1 MPNLTRKSWFLLVIS
16 LAAVAL
22 LTIWWSKPKVVESV
36 AVVKDTITQSIVATG
51 RVAPAARID
60 IGSLVNA
67 NIRQIH
73 AFEGEKV
80 TTGQQLITLT
90 DSSIEA
96 ALAQAKA
103 SLVEAQ
109 QRSNE
114 LKSLTRPLAQNAL
127 EQAQANFALAK
138 ADYQRNLEL
147 SQKNMLAKT
156 TLDQAKRNLEINQST
171 FESSKLQIEA
181 NQENG
186 SSSRVIQARLEQAQS
201 ALALAQAKFDQLSII
216 APADGIILTR
226 NAEVGATAQ
235 LGKPLFTLA
244 STGETRIELPID
256 EKSIRYLKP
265 NQAAT
270 VIADAYPKQPFLAK
284 LSLIYPSVDAAR
296 ATVNVRLIVENP
308 PDFLKPDMTVS
319 VEMRTDYAQ
328 NALILP
334 TDAIHNADTEQPW
347 VQVVRNGK
355 AEQQNIQTGI
365 RGIGNT
371 QVLSGL
377 AEGDW
382 VITQAGVKTDTRVV
396 PKARD
401 PQVVRGFDLPN
412 GFK

>member
-1 MPNLTRKSWFLLVIS
+1 MKLNPWGFLL
-16 LAAVAL
+16 LAAGAL
-22 LTIWWSKPKVVESV
+22 ILLALWWSKPKVVESV
-36 AVVKDTITQSIVATG
+36 AVLKDRITQSIVATG
-51 RVAPAARID
+51 RVAPAARVD

-67 NIRQIH
+67 NIKQIH

-80 TTGQQLITLT
+80 TTGQPLITLT
-90 DSSIEA
+90 DSAIEA

-114 LKSLTRPLAQNAL
+114 LTALTRPLAQSAL
-127 EQAQANFALAK
+127 EQAQANLTLAK

-156 TLDQAKRNLEINQST
+156 TLDQAKRNLDINQSAL
-171 FESSKLQIEA
+171 ESSKLQIEA
-181 NQENG
+181 TQERG

-201 ALALAQAKFDQLSII
+201 ALALAQAKIDQLSII
-216 APADGIILTR
+216 APIDGIILTR
-226 NAEVGATAQ
+226 NAEVGSTAQ

-244 STGETRIELPID
+244 STSETRIELPID
-256 EKSIRYLKP
+256 EKSIRHLKP
-265 NQAAT
+265 NQTAT
-270 VIADAYPKQPFLAK
+270 VIADAYPKHPFPAK
-284 LSLIYPSVDAAR
+284 LTLIYPSVDATR
-296 ATVNVRLIVENP
+296 ATVNVRLLVENP

-319 VEMRTDYAQ
+319 VEMRTDYAE

-347 VQVVRNGK
+347 VQVIRNGK
-355 AEQQNIQTGI
+355 VEQQNIQTGI

-382 VITQAGVKTDTRVV
+382 VITQAGVKMDLRVT
-396 PKARD
+396 PKAREA
-401 PQVVRGFDLPN
+401 QIVRGFDLPN